1 MNNTFLYFYQI
12 LPYLGRSIVSI
23 QGMLI
28 DMLSFFILWV
38 LFMIPFIHTFN
49 VLANTYTKQGCI
61 FEFDGILNTLYSLFR
76 MMLNMVEL
84 TSFDLYEAHFLY
96 ILHALYVFM
105 VAIVL
110 INFLIAIMS
119 DSASRTAEHER
130 VIASLNTLSLAV
142 ALQQRF
148 GGWLLKPYYKFM
160 QPRVFVGDGQGR
172 LCIVTRTS
180 RRMEAVETEEDNES
194 EM

>member
-1 MNNTFLYFYQI
+1 
-12 LPYLGRSIVSI
+12 
-23 QGMLI
+23 
-28 DMLSFFILWV
+28 
-38 LFMIPFIHTFN
+38 
-49 VLANTYTKQGCI
+49 
-61 FEFDGILNTLYSLFR
+61 
-76 MMLNMVEL
+76 MLNMVEL